1 MFYLNQKHLPT
12 TGTAW
17 QLVLF
22 NVINFSLIVL
32 FASWPFPKHYSLDLG
47 LTSLLGLILILL
59 LVISPQSKPKRSVAI
74 GLLILTLLLSG
85 LIGHQSEQWIG
96 LLLGVTSLLV
106 LFPFIFPEQFQS
118 RLLKLVSQLLLAPFF
133 FLTAQLFSVIHFL
146 PESLLIKVALF
157 LLIIFLMELT
167 STTGRLAQIS
177 YILWLLL
184 IILTV
189 ITHLIGSWQL
199 ILFAGAQLL
208 LLATHLHWLKNNVLF
223 QEAYIII
230 LIVSIF
236 LTI

>member
-1 MFYLNQKHLPT
+1 MFYLNQKNLPA
-12 TGTAW
+12 TGTVW
-17 QLVLF
+17 QLILF
-22 NVINFSLIVL
+22 NLINLTLIIL

-47 LTSLLGLILILL
+47 LTGLLGLVLILL
-59 LVISPQSKPKRSVAI
+59 LVISPQRKPKRSVAI
-74 GLLILTLLLSG
+74 GFLALTMLLSG
-85 LIGHQSEQWIG
+85 IIGYQSEQWVG

-106 LFPFIFPEQFQS
+106 LFPFIFPQQFQS
-118 RLLKLVSQLLLAPFF
+118 RLLKLVCQLLLAPFF

-146 PESLLIKVALF
+146 PESLLVKVALF
-157 LLIIFLMELT
+157 LLIIFLIELT
-167 STTGRLAQIS
+167 SRTGRLAQIS

-184 IILTV
+184 IVLTI

-223 QEAYIII
+223 QELYIII